1 LEPLNDVALRDLS
14 DAADDDPSTV
24 AAPLTEAAAALAA
37 TLTDAGPHA
46 QMWCPVDGGGSAFY
60 ARRFAYETAMHRADA
75 ALALGVQ
82 YTLAHDVAA
91 DGIDEWMELGC
102 LPFHFEVHPWMRE
115 LLAPGRTIGLH
126 ATDTD
131 AHWLLD
137 LTRDVIAW
145 RRADEPAAA
154 EIRAPVTDLL
164 LTIYRRRPVAGLDV
178 TGDVELVDFWLERVG
193 FG

>member
-1 LEPLNDVALRDLS
+1 
-14 DAADDDPSTV
+14 
-24 AAPLTEAAAALAA
+24 
-37 TLTDAGPHA
+37 
-46 QMWCPVDGGGSAFY
+46 
-60 ARRFAYETAMHRADA
+60 
-75 ALALGVQ
+75 VQ
-82 YTLAHDVAA
+82 YTLAPGVAA

-102 LPFHFEVHPWMRE
+102 MPFHFEVHPWMRE
-115 LLAPGRTIGLH
+115 LLAPDRTIGLH

-137 LTRDVIAW
+137 LTGDVIAW
-145 RRADEPAAA
+145 QRADEQAAA

-178 TGDVELVDFWLERVG
+178 TGDASLVDFWLERVA